1 MRYFHID
8 GFRVDAVANMLYW
21 NKEGQEQ
28 SNEHAVSFL
37 RELNEAVFAEDE
49 DFLMTAEDS
58 TAWPLVTTPTYEGG
72 LGFNYKWNMGWMND
86 VLKYMECA
94 PEYRKHIH
102 EKMTFSLLYAYSE
115 NFILPLSHDEVVHG
129 KKSLLNK
136 MPGDYWDKFAQLR
149 LLYGYFFTHPGKKLL
164 FMGGNSDSLMS
175 GKTLKI

>member
-1 MRYFHID
+1 
-8 GFRVDAVANMLYW
+8 ANMLYW

-94 PEYRKHIH
+94 PEY
-102 EKMTFSLLYAYSE
+102 
-115 NFILPLSHDEVVHG
+115 
-129 KKSLLNK
+129 
-136 MPGDYWDKFAQLR
+136 
-149 LLYGYFFTHPGKKLL
+149 
-164 FMGGNSDSLMS
+164 
-175 GKTLKI
+175 

>member
-1 MRYFHID
+1 MCKKNPVWGTVNFDLGKREVRNFLISNALFWMRYFHID

-58 TAWPLVTTPTYEGG
+58 TAWPLVTAPTYEGG

-86 VLKYMECA
+86 VLKYMEVRQST
-94 PEYRKHIH
+94 ENIFMRK
-102 EKMTFSLLYAYSE
+102 
-115 NFILPLSHDEVVHG
+115 
-129 KKSLLNK
+129 
-136 MPGDYWDKFAQLR
+136 
-149 LLYGYFFTHPGKKLL
+149 
-164 FMGGNSDSLMS
+164 
-175 GKTLKI
+175 

>member
-72 LGFNYKWNMGWMND
+72 LGFNHKWNMGWMND

-102 EKMTFSLLYAYSE
+102 EKMTFLCY
-115 NFILPLSHDEVVHG
+115 
-129 KKSLLNK
+129 
-136 MPGDYWDKFAQLR
+136 MR
-149 LLYGYFFTHPGKKLL
+149 
-164 FMGGNSDSLMS
+164 
-175 GKTLKI
+175 TLKTSYYRFLMMKSFMEKVVIK

>member
-1 MRYFHID
+1 M
-8 GFRVDAVANMLYW
+8 
-21 NKEGQEQ
+21 
-28 SNEHAVSFL
+28 
-37 RELNEAVFAEDE
+37 FAEDE

-58 TAWPLVTTPTYEGG
+58 TAWPLVTAPTYEGG

-94 PEYRKHIH
+94 PEYRKYIH

-136 MPGDYWDKFAQLR
+136 MPVITGIS
-149 LLYGYFFTHPGKKLL
+149 LLSFVYYMDISLL
-164 FMGGNSDSLMS
+164 TQKEITFHGRR
-175 GKTLKI
+175 IRAV